1 MSDPAT
7 RTAPATIAIDLL
19 CLQCLEK
26 SNLMARS
33 EVAAVRAWW
42 EKERQTDE
50 SLPVFLQRYGI
61 FHRKAMADLELIAK
75 GFASYGVVSHL
86 FTPHGFSLLR
96 RKAMGIADAHPIA
109 KSALE
114 TSSSLK
120 VVDTVCDAPAEP
132 ALPPT
137 VMLTTLPILRGE
149 GMTVEVMPTADA
161 LIGKTIGG
169 CTLVRYLG
177 RGAKCLVFEAEHA
190 ETRRPI
196 AVKLL
201 APEVARGGVTWKERF
216 LYEARVAAHL
226 DHSLLLA
233 VESFGEDGEYVYC
246 TMPLMH
252 AGSTREMLRT
262 QGSFSAYESTRIAVE
277 IARALTVLH
286 SRRLIHGNLKPS
298 NVFITPSGIVKVAD
312 ASPPARGGVI
322 TSPRNVELQ
331 GDLRMLAAT
340 WHWLLSGKPPGQT
353 PGELPLPNLCRPLLL
368 RALGPSHS
376 EGFKDAAEF
385 ARALVVVA
393 EQLRESEKQTKSPGR
408 SAGNVKVGQ
417 VLGKCLLTEKVG
429 QGSTGSVFRARH
441 LTLNFQVA
449 VKVLHSVGHAKE
461 FRAEAQALAKLN
473 HPNVVRVWDFEDH
486 VEHPYL
492 VLEFVEGFN
501 LSQLIQ
507 QSGRLHPDRVI
518 RIVAQIADGLSAARR
533 LGIVHRDVKPGNIL
547 IAHDG
552 NAKLADLGLALIAN
566 DSTKHKVAGTVA
578 YMAPEQAANPTA
590 VDHRADIYAL
600 GATMYHMV
608 TGQPPFQGSNAEE
621 LARKHASV
629 APISPEMLAPD
640 LNPALAKIILR
651 MLAKSPSERFQ
662 SYDELLQALYHLW
675 CRTNPSSAIST
686 SGGTTSF
693 GHQFLGQTQ
702 KRSPSDGQGSEVNL
716 A

>member
-1 MSDPAT
+1 MPDPTT
-7 RTAPATIAIDLL
+7 RTAAATMPIDLL
-19 CLQCLEK
+19 CLHCLEK

-50 SLPVFLQRYGI
+50 SLPVFLQRCGI
-61 FHRKAMADLELIAK
+61 FHRKAMADLDLIAK
-75 GFASYGVVSHL
+75 GFASFSVVSHL
-86 FTPHGFSLLR
+86 FTPQGFSLLR
-96 RKAMGIADAHPIA
+96 RKATGAADVTPIA

-120 VVDTVCDAPAEP
+120 GGDTVCDAPAEP

-137 VMLTTLPILRGE
+137 VTLAKLPILRGE
-149 GMTVEVMPTADA
+149 GMAVEVMPTAES

-169 CTLVRYLG
+169 CKLLRYIG

-196 AVKLL
+196 AVKVL
-201 APEVARGGVTWKERF
+201 APEVARRGVTWKERF
-216 LYEARVAAHL
+216 LHEARVAAHL

-233 VESFGEDGEYVYC
+233 VESFGENEEQVYC
-246 TMPLMH
+246 TMPLMY

-262 QGSFSAYESTRIAVE
+262 QGPFSAYESTRIAVE

-286 SRRLIHGNLKPS
+286 GRRLIHGNLKPS

-312 ASPPARGGVI
+312 ASPPARGGA
-322 TSPRNVELQ
+322 TAAARNPELLT
-331 GDLRMLAAT
+331 DLRMLAAT
-340 WHWLLSGKPPGQT
+340 WYWLLTGKPPGQT
-353 PGELPLPNLCRPLLL
+353 PGELQLPDICRPVLL
-368 RALGPSHS
+368 RALGPPHG
-376 EGFKDAAEF
+376 EGFKDAEEF

-393 EQLRESEKQTKSPGR
+393 EQLREPAKKTKSSGR
-408 SAGNVKVGQ
+408 PACNVEVGQ

-449 VKVLHSVGHAKE
+449 VKTLHSIGNAKE
-461 FRAEAQALAKLN
+461 FRAEARALAKLN

-492 VLEFVEGFN
+492 VLEFVEGVN

-507 QSGRLHPDRVI
+507 QSGRLHPDRAI
-518 RIVAQIADGLSAARR
+518 LIVAQIADGLSAARR

-552 NAKLADLGLALIAN
+552 KAKLADLGLALIAN
-566 DSTKHKVAGTVA
+566 DSTKHKVAGTAA

-608 TGQPPFQGSNAEE
+608 TGRPPFQSSNAEE
-621 LARKHASV
+621 LLRKHASE
-629 APISPEMLAPD
+629 APVSPDMLAPD

-651 MLAKSPSERFQ
+651 MLAKAPSERFQ
-662 SYDELLQALYHLW
+662 SYDELLQALCQL
-675 CRTNPSSAIST
+675 RTGTNQSSAL
-686 SGGTTSF
+686 SGDTTSF
-693 GHQFLGQTQ
+693 GHQLLERIQR
-702 KRSPSDGQGSEVNL
+702 RSPSDDPGSEVNL